1 MNELASFVG
10 SVLFI
15 VPSVYIVHKFF
26 HLNKSIDQYT
36 QQVKNLS
43 SYSIIKEIELN
54 DPLQFNPSLIHCQ
67 KCHPLN
73 PNVEVHQ

>member
-15 VPSVYIVHKFF
+15 VPSVYIAHKFF

-36 QQVKNLS
+36 RQVKSLS
-43 SYSIIKEIELN
+43 N
-54 DPLQFNPSLIHCQ
+54 TPPLESSQPNSTFIHCQ
-67 KCHPLN
+67 RCDLQELE
-73 PNVEVHQ
+73 VELSKVVIHQ